1 MLPDLH
7 KKPISGRKIRFENC
21 PELLYNL
28 LALRR
33 ELANRDL
40 MAKTVQKYL
49 YLNDAKTPLKVIKF
63 QKQIFLFS
71 FEPQTERNYFL
82 SSALGIPNGSNE
94 KIMPLLY

>member
-1 MLPDLH
+1 MN
-7 KKPISGRKIRFENC
+7 FENC
-21 PELLYNL
+21 PEFLYNL

-49 YLNDAKTPLKVIKF
+49 YLNDAKTPLKVSKF

-71 FEPQTERNYFL
+71 FEPQKKQSYFL
-82 SSALGIPNGSNE
+82 ELCPSL
-94 KIMPLLY
+94 